1 MTRQKKEYP
10 FIEIF
15 HSPAQVSLVDYFYY
29 GNMNN
34 CENFKNF
41 VLAVQA
47 TVQGKVVDPN
57 ITKYSVKVLPV
68 RNVSIFYLFQI
79 SIYVNIPP
87 FSLSFR

>member
-15 HSPAQVSLVDYFYY
+15 HSPVQVSLVDYFYY
-29 GNMNN
+29 GNVNN
-34 CENFKNF
+34 WENFKNF

-68 RNVSIFYLFQI
+68 RNVSIFYLFL
-79 SIYVNIPP
+79 
-87 FSLSFR
+87 FM